1 MNFREINARVSI
13 VHVAPFLFFT
23 IIVHAISRHKF
34 GKSSVYIDFS
44 KTKVSFFSFKKFFSI
59 LFFSF
64 SLFFKYKGTVHVNIQ
79 YTIEERYRRSRWVL
93 FFKQLKRARLKISI
107 RSSFISFLFV
117 PFISFFS
124 VLFFS
129 LLRCYALKIGSGFLR
144 F

>member
-1 MNFREINARVSI
+1 MTFREINARVSI
-13 VHVAPFLFFT
+13 VYVAPFLLFT
-23 IIVHAISRHKF
+23 IIVHAISRKKF

-59 LFFSF
+59 LFFFSF

-117 PFISFFS
+117 PFISFFF
-124 VLFFS
+124 LFYS
-129 LLRCYALKIGSGFLR
+129 SHCYDATHLK
-144 F
+144 